1 MDELRFIGK
10 IHTPYQTR
18 AEAPRQGRLTDITST
33 IEIFEEYAAGL
44 EDIDESTHLYILY
57 WLHLSERDTLT
68 ANPPGDG
75 RTRGVF
81 ATRSPNRPNPIGL
94 TAVELVGRDG
104 RFLEVRALDCLDG
117 TPLLDIKPYSAKI
130 DSHPDARIGWLRDED
145 LKR

>member
-1 MDELRFIGK
+1 MHAFANLSRQEGNKHERTAHPLLAAPFRTRFA
-10 IHTPYQTR
+10 H
-18 AEAPRQGRLTDITST
+18 
-33 IEIFEEYAAGL
+33 
-44 EDIDESTHLYILY
+44 
-57 WLHLSERDTLT
+57 
-68 ANPPGDG
+68 GDG

-81 ATRSPNRPNPIGL
+81 ATRSPNCPNPIGL
-94 TAVELVGRDG
+94 TAVELVKRDG